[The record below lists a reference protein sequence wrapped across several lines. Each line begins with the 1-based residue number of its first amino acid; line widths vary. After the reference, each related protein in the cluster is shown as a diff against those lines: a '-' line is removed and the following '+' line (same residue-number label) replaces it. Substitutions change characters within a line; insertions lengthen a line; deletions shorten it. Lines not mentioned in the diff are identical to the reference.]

1 MFDKYADEAIEAEI
15 WLKGR
20 EQGRDN
26 RNVEKALDMLADDE
40 PVEKIVKYSRTQ
52 GRNLHFVIP
61 AKAGIFCSR
70 VCVYEKNEA
79 SYGVSF

>member
-26 RNVEKALDMLADDE
+26 RNVEMALDMLADDE
-40 PVEKIVKYSRTQ
+40 PVEKIVKYSRLPESKILELKQ
-52 GRNLHFVIP
+52 SL
-61 AKAGIFCSR
+61 AKETR
-70 VCVYEKNEA
+70 K
-79 SYGVSF
+79 

>member
-40 PVEKIVKYSRTQ
+40 PVEKIVKYSRLPESKILELKQSLVMET
-52 GRNLHFVIP
+52 R
-61 AKAGIFCSR
+61 K
-70 VCVYEKNEA
+70 
-79 SYGVSF
+79 